1 MSPELS
7 RAALPLPLEAAPT
20 SISVT
25 RPVGTIVCLCAS
37 DTLAIV
43 LALLVAALIH
53 AVLFGGPAPAVAEI
67 LLPSVILT
75 ICCFVAAGLYPGVSE
90 NPIEELRS
98 SVRAT
103 LMVFLCLWSATYFV
117 HDLTASRVT
126 FLFGCLF
133 SVVLVPSSRALIRFL
148 FANRDW
154 WGCPVAIL
162 GYGTTG
168 KRIEE
173 ILSKNP
179 QIGLKVVAVLDDNS
193 AQYLEAEDKLIR
205 GPLSRCL
212 EITREHRISY
222 AIVCMPSLSRNE
234 LLRLLDRYGQCFGHV
249 MVIPDLIGMS
259 SIGIRVRE
267 MRGIIGLEVTRQLLR
282 PSAKIAKRLLDLAT
296 AAILVPVTAP
306 LILAFALL
314 IKLES
319 PGPILYA
326 NERIGLG
333 GRKFKAW
340 KLRTMVV
347 TGDQVLR
354 EYFEKHPL
362 EQFTF
367 LRTQKLRND
376 PRITKIGRI
385 LRKTSIDE
393 LPQLWNVFKGEMSV
407 VGPRPFL
414 ENQIEM
420 YGRSFE
426 LYKLVRPGITGLW
439 QVSGRNKLPFSE
451 RVLLDAYCIQNWSVW
466 MDIYILARTFGVV
479 LTGRGAY

>member
-1 MSPELS
+1 
-7 RAALPLPLEAAPT
+7 
-20 SISVT
+20 
-25 RPVGTIVCLCAS
+25 
-37 DTLAIV
+37 
-43 LALLVAALIH
+43 
-53 AVLFGGPAPAVAEI
+53 
-67 LLPSVILT
+67 
-75 ICCFVAAGLYPGVSE
+75 
-90 NPIEELRS
+90 
-98 SVRAT
+98 
-103 LMVFLCLWSATYFV
+103 
-117 HDLTASRVT
+117 
-126 FLFGCLF
+126 
-133 SVVLVPSSRALIRFL
+133 
-148 FANRDW
+148 
-154 WGCPVAIL
+154 
-162 GYGTTG
+162 
-168 KRIEE
+168 
-173 ILSKNP
+173 
-179 QIGLKVVAVLDDNS
+179 
-193 AQYLEAEDKLIR
+193 
-205 GPLSRCL
+205 
-212 EITREHRISY
+212 
-222 AIVCMPSLSRNE
+222 MPSLSRNE

-362 EQFTF
+362 EQFSF
-367 LRTQKLRND
+367 LRNQKLRND